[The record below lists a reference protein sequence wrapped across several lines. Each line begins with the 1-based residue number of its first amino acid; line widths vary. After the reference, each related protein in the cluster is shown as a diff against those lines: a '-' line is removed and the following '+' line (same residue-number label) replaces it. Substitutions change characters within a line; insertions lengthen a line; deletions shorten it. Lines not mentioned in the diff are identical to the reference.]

1 MATHSAHLK
10 ELERLRELVQTEREA
25 ERAEHVERLKNLS
38 VAQRVEEGYAWYPVV
53 VGKSGFTIGDRAF
66 VIVERTED
74 TGPHKFRAG
83 KTVSLSTRQPGV
95 NKPHA
100 SGVIQFVNKGRM
112 KIVLN
117 QSYLPDWLN
126 EGKLGVDLLFD
137 ERTYDEMD
145 KALRITLEARGNRL
159 AELRDILLGKRAAEF
174 EPTPPVPEE
183 LNLNESQREAVG
195 DILGARHVALV
206 HGPPGTGKTTTLV
219 AAVQLLAQ
227 REHGILVTAPSN
239 TAADLLTERIA
250 ATGLT
255 VTRIGNLSRIDEAI
269 LSHTLEVQLAQHP
282 DAKEIKKV
290 RIEAA
295 ETRRKAMRYRRTFDG
310 AARRER
316 GQLFREAGRLSGWA
330 RQLEDRLL
338 DLVLANAQVVV
349 STLVGAASSVLNGM
363 EFRTVLIDEAAQALE
378 PACWIPITKASRVIL
393 AGDPF
398 QLPPTVKAVEAQR
411 GGLEVTLLEKLLA
424 RGDRSQL
431 LRTQYRMHRSIMGFS
446 NQQFYEGAL
455 IADASVADHQLEFDE
470 EPPVVFVDTA
480 GCGFEEKLHPKSLSR
495 YNPEEWQLL
504 REHLYLLIGSIPHD
518 TPVPPIALISPYR
531 EQAVQMRDAVAEDE
545 RLAEL
550 PITVDTIDGFQGQ
563 ERDVVYISLVRSNTK
578 GEIGF
583 LRDLR
588 RMNVALTRAR
598 KKLVIVGDSA
608 TVGQHDFYAK
618 LLDYVGE
625 NGKYD
630 SAWSYMHT

>member
-1 MATHSAHLK
+1 MRPTAEHLRG
-10 ELERLRELVQTEREA
+10 LEDLRKLVQVEREA
-25 ERAEHVERLKNLS
+25 ERAAHVERIQHLS
-38 VAQRVEEGYAWYPVV
+38 VQQRVEEGYAWYPVQ
-53 VGKSGFTIGDRAF
+53 VGKSGFTIGERAF
-66 VIVERTED
+66 VIVERTDEP
-74 TGPHKFRAG
+74 GPHKFRAG
-83 KTVSLSTRQPGV
+83 KTVSFSTRQPGV
-95 NKPHA
+95 DKAHA
-100 SGVIQFVNKGRM
+100 AGVIQFVNKGRM

-126 EGKLGVDLLFD
+126 EAKLGVDLLFD

-145 KALRITLEARGNRL
+145 KALKQVLAAKGNRL
-159 AELRDILLGKRAAEF
+159 AELRDIILGKYPAEF

-183 LNLNESQREAVG
+183 LGLNESQRAAVG
-195 DILGARHVALV
+195 DILGARHLALI

-255 VTRIGNLSRIDEAI
+255 VVRVGNISRIDEAI

-295 ETRRKAMRYRRTFDG
+295 ETRRKATRYRRSFDA

-316 GQLFREAGRLSGWA
+316 GHLFKHAGQLSAWA

-338 DLVLANAQVVV
+338 EVVLSSAQVIV
-349 STLVGAASSVLNGM
+349 STLVGAASSVLSGY

-398 QLPPTVKAVEAQR
+398 QLPPTVKADAARR
-411 GGLEVTLLEKLLA
+411 GGMEVTLIEKCLA

-431 LRTQYRMHRSIMGFS
+431 LRTQYRMHNLIMGFS
-446 NQQFYEGAL
+446 NQKFYAGDL
-455 IADASVADHQLEFDE
+455 IADESVAEHRLPFDE
-470 EPPVVFVDTA
+470 ESPIVFVDTA
-480 GCGFEEKLHPKSLSR
+480 GCGFEEKLHPKSQSR

-504 REHLYLLIGSIPHD
+504 REHLYQLVGSIPHED
-518 TPVPPIALISPYR
+518 PIPPIALISPYR
-531 EQAVQMRDAVAEDE
+531 EQVIQMRDAVAEDP
-545 RLAEL
+545 RLVGL
-550 PITVDTIDGFQGQ
+550 PITIDTIDGFQGQ

-583 LRDLR
+583 LKDLR
-588 RMNVALTRAR
+588 RMNVAMTRAR
-598 KKLVIVGDSA
+598 KKLILVGDSA
-608 TVGQHDFYAK
+608 TIAQHPFYGD
-618 LLDYVGE
+618 LIDYVTE
-625 NGKYD
+625 RGKYE
-630 SAWSYMHT
+630 SAWAYMQ

>member
-1 MATHSAHLK
+1 MAKFPEHLQP
-10 ELERLRELVQTEREA
+10 LERLRELVQIEREA
-25 ERAEHVERLKNLS
+25 ERAEHVERLQNLS
-38 VAQRVEEGYAWYPVV
+38 VAQRVEEGYAWFPVV
-53 VGKSGFTIGDRAF
+53 VDKSGFTIGERAF
-66 VIVERTED
+66 VIVERTDEPA
-74 TGPHKFRAG
+74 PHQFRAG
-83 KTVSLSTRQPGV
+83 KTVNLSTRTPGV
-95 NKPHA
+95 DKPNA
-100 SGVIQFVNKGRM
+100 AGVVQFVNKGRM

-145 KALRITLEARGNRL
+145 NALEKVLNARGNRL
-159 AELRDILLGKRAAEF
+159 AELRDILLGQQPAEF
-174 EPTPPVPEE
+174 EPAPPVPAEMG
-183 LNLNESQREAVG
+183 LNESQREAVA

-250 ATGLT
+250 ATGLA
-255 VTRIGNLSRIDEAI
+255 VTRIGNISRIDETI

-295 ETRRKAMRYRRTFDG
+295 ETRRKARRYRRTFDA

-316 GQLFREAGRLSGWA
+316 GQLFKQAGQLSAWA

-338 DLVLANAQVVV
+338 DLVLSSAQVIVA
-349 STLVGAASSVLNGM
+349 TLVGSANAVLNGY

-378 PACWIPITKASRVIL
+378 PACWIPIIKASRVIL

-398 QLPPTVKAVEAQR
+398 QLPPTVKASEAQR

-424 RGDRSQL
+424 RGDRNRL
-431 LRTQYRMHRSIMGFS
+431 LRTQYRMHRLIMGFS
-446 NQQFYEGAL
+446 NKEFYDNAL
-455 IADASVADHQLEFDE
+455 IADDSVAEHRLPFDD
-470 EPPVVFVDTA
+470 EPPIVFVDTA

-504 REHLYLLIGSIPHD
+504 REHLYLLIGSIPHGE
-518 TPVPPIALISPYR
+518 PVPPIALISPYR
-531 EQAVQMRDAVAEDE
+531 EQVIQMRDAIAEDE
-545 RLAEL
+545 RLADL

-563 ERDVVYISLVRSNTK
+563 ERDVVYISLVRSNAK

-598 KKLVIVGDSA
+598 KKLVVVGDSA
-608 TVGQHDFYAK
+608 TVGQHAFYAD
-618 LLDYVGE
+618 LIDYVSE
-625 NGKYD
+625 NGRYE
-630 SAWSYMHT
+630 SAWSYLHS

>member
-1 MATHSAHLK
+1 MAKASEHLQP
-10 ELERLRELVQTEREA
+10 LERLRELVQIEREA
-25 ERAEHVERLKNLS
+25 ERAAHVERLRNLS
-38 VAQRVEEGYAWYPVV
+38 VTQRVAEGYAWFPVV
-53 VGKSGFTIGDRAF
+53 VGKSGFTIGERAF
-66 VIVERTED
+66 VIVERTDEPA
-74 TGPHKFRAG
+74 PHQFRAG
-83 KTVSLSTRQPGV
+83 KTVNLSTRAPGV
-95 NKPHA
+95 GKPNA
-100 SGVIQFVNKGRM
+100 AGVVQFVNKGRM

-145 KALRITLEARGNRL
+145 NALEKVLKARGDRL
-159 AELRDILLGKRAAEF
+159 AELRDILLGQRQAEF
-174 EPTPPVPEE
+174 EPTSPVPAE
-183 LNLNESQREAVG
+183 LGLNESQHKAVT

-250 ATGLT
+250 ATGLA
-255 VTRIGNLSRIDEAI
+255 VTRIGNISRIDEAI

-295 ETRRKAMRYRRTFDG
+295 ETRRKARRYRRTFDG

-316 GQLFREAGRLSGWA
+316 GQLFKQAGQLSAWA

-338 DLVLANAQVVV
+338 DLVLANAQVIVA
-349 STLVGAASSVLNGM
+349 TLVGSASSVLKGM

-378 PACWIPITKASRVIL
+378 PACWIPIIKASRVIL

-411 GGLEVTLLEKLLA
+411 GGLKVTLLEKLLA
-424 RGDRSQL
+424 RGDRNRL
-431 LRTQYRMHRSIMGFS
+431 LRTQYRMHRLIMGFS
-446 NQQFYEGAL
+446 NREFYDGAL
-455 IADASVADHQLEFDE
+455 IADASVAEHRLPLDD
-470 EPPVVFVDTA
+470 EPPIVFVDTA
-480 GCGFEEKLHPKSLSR
+480 GCGFDEKLHPKSLSR

-504 REHLYLLIGSIPHD
+504 REHLYLLIGGIPHGE
-518 TPVPPIALISPYR
+518 PVPPIALISPYR
-531 EQAVQMRDAVAEDE
+531 EQVIQMRDAVAEDE
-545 RLAEL
+545 RLADL

-563 ERDVVYISLVRSNTK
+563 ERDIVYISLVRSNAK

-598 KKLVIVGDSA
+598 KKLIVVGDSA
-608 TVGQHDFYAK
+608 TVGQHPFYAD
-618 LLDYVGE
+618 LIDYVTE
-625 NGKYD
+625 NGRYE
-630 SAWSYMHT
+630 SAWTYLHS